1 MAEANRL
8 SAATVEAARILGGRV
23 RLARHRRG
31 WTIAEL
37 ASRVGVTPK
46 TMLKVESGDPTVRLG
61 VAFEAAVLTGVPLF
75 ASDPRQRALERTN
88 VEQQLALLPAR
99 ARPLPEVDDDF

>member
-1 MAEANRL
+1 MAESNRL
-8 SAATVEAARILGGRV
+8 SAASVETARILGGRI

-31 WTIAEL
+31 WTVAEL

-46 TMLKVESGDPTVRLG
+46 TMLKVESGDPSVRLG
-61 VAFEAAVLTGVPLF
+61 AAFEAAVLTGVPLF
-75 ASDPRQRALERTN
+75 TPDPRQRALEWTN

-99 ARPLPEVDDDF
+99 AQPLPEVDDNF